1 MRKYQQAGLV
11 VEVFYL
17 EVHLSRG
24 VFDGFETIH
33 WQNVVKTKWPTRPSI
48 VESEISKDVDEDD
61 FIDGICGIEVLRNSL
76 AWDLGFSQPY
86 KKGSPKIYE

>member
-33 WQNVVKTKWPTRPSI
+33 
-48 VESEISKDVDEDD
+48 
-61 FIDGICGIEVLRNSL
+61 
-76 AWDLGFSQPY
+76 
-86 KKGSPKIYE
+86 